1 MTMGTGSNFKHLI
14 STQRNKIQLTIK
26 RTCPCIIYIYIV
38 LFFLIAGKIGG
49 DVASEKRCCQRED
62 VVYMGCKSN
71 EGKITQETSLQTL
84 SASADVITRVRPE
97 NTGTTDSRIHIH
109 SQHPTYPTLLC
120 SMCADGRHNGM
131 RIHMHESI
139 ALHIH
144 RFANEERRRNE
155 ERSVRPENTG
165 TTD

>member
-1 MTMGTGSNFKHLI
+1 MPA
-14 STQRNKIQLTIK
+14 R
-26 RTCPCIIYIYIV
+26 R
-38 LFFLIAGKIGG
+38 
-49 DVASEKRCCQRED
+49 DVASEKMFHTSRLTDKCCAEKLIILQEKL

-109 SQHPTYPTLLC
+109 SKHPTYPTLLC

-139 ALHIH
+139 ALNMALKKTHTQPLKGHTCHIHIH

-165 TTD
+165 HIHMFANADLF